1 MIKKEYMRPATV
13 VYTTDLPCIIAGS
26 PGFKEAASED
36 DYVKEDEVL
45 ARENNPSAPNLWEQG
60 W

>member
-1 MIKKEYMRPATV
+1 MRPATV
-13 VYTTDLPCIIAGS
+13 VYPTDIPCIIAGS
-26 PGFKEAASED
+26 PDFMEDASEE
-36 DYVKEDEVL
+36 DYVEEGEEL

>member
-13 VYTTDLPCIIAGS
+13 VYPTDIPCIIAGS
-26 PGFKEAASED
+26 PGFKIDAGEE
-36 DYVKEDEVL
+36 DYVEEGGEL
-45 ARENNPSAPNLWEQG
+45 ARENNTSTPNLWEQG

>member
-13 VYTTDLPCIIAGS
+13 VYTTDIPCIIAGS
-26 PGFKEAASED
+26 PGFKIDAGEE
-36 DYVKEDEVL
+36 DYVEEGGEL
-45 ARENNPSAPNLWEQG
+45 GRENNTSTPNLWEQG